1 MTRSFST
8 RGNAFHQ
15 HQQQRVRRRSKHPR
29 PCGGYDIDTTR
40 ATVKISTTVRRL
52 QELHDVH
59 LHLEKQIQLDCDR
72 LKQFVKSQTLVLL
85 LLLCTVVLLLRFYI
99 SSTRDTKTRHSALR
113 PSPYSFISVFYKS
126 VMSDHIA
133 IVLHVILDWS
143 RTKSVTHAQ

>member
-15 HQQQRVRRRSKHPR
+15 HQQQRVRRRSKSPR

-52 QELHDVH
+52 QELYDLY

-72 LKQFVKSQTLVLL
+72 LKQFVKRQTLVLLL

-133 IVLHVILDWS
+133 ILVNFEYILN
-143 RTKSVTHAQ
+143 